1 MLLSSLCLWHG
12 DKSSLSH
19 SKNVSDGSHGIAYIF
34 QGMSADYKIPLL
46 IPELSP
52 GLLIADVSNILPTL
66 NVQVGSSPLARPS
79 HLIPAHIENAVVWIL
94 GFLSIQILYYLWV
107 QVPVAA

>member
-1 MLLSSLCLWHG
+1 MLMGHG
-12 DKSSLSH
+12 NKSSLSH
-19 SKNVSDGSHGIAYIF
+19 SKNVSDGSHRIAHIF

-46 IPELSP
+46 IPELIP
-52 GLLIADVSNILPTL
+52 GFLVADVSNILPTL

-79 HLIPAHIENAVVWIL
+79 HFVPTYIEDAVVWIL